1 MTTHYVVMDRERDKI
16 VAGPYAERFNAERM
30 RDSMALHPSARTLEV
45 AEAVEVP
52 LFDNTPFLRVAS

>member
-1 MTTHYVVMDRERDKI
+1 MTWFVVDRDNDDRI
-16 VAGPYAERFNAERM
+16 VAGPFLIEDTAQRL

-52 LFDNTPFLRVAS
+52 LFDSTPFLRVAS